1 MKHNLYYFDQQFFL
15 HQVSQ
20 KEQHFLEGK
29 CKSHLTGLEVNQLFH
44 YYFSAINDELTL
56 MLSCMQLLYTLYI
69 ASELGG
75 PIYLFMSALS
85 KKAASMARV
94 TLVVV
99 NTITLGCLQNKNVQ
113 RRTCNHALVLILPNT
128 GLLRRW

>member
-1 MKHNLYYFDQQFFL
+1 
-15 HQVSQ
+15 
-20 KEQHFLEGK
+20 
-29 CKSHLTGLEVNQLFH
+29 
-44 YYFSAINDELTL
+44 

-99 NTITLGCLQNKNVQ
+99 NTITLGYLRNKNVQ
-113 RRTCNHALVLILPNT
+113 RRTCNHALVLIVPNK